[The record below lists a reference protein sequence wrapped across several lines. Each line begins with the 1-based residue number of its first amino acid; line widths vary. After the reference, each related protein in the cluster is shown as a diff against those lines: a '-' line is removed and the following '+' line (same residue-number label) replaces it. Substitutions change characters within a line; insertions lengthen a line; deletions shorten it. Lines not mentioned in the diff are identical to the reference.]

1 MVKGLRRRPLT
12 AETGVRFPYRLLRI
26 KYPDEKIRE
35 RLRLRIFF
43 LYTGVQDRTQGRKE
57 ETEPEEPT
65 TKTCPYCRSEIALEA
80 VRCPHCTSEPDK
92 ESAQ

>member
-1 MVKGLRRRPLT
+1 MK
-12 AETGVRFPYRLLRI
+12 RFVNGCAC
-26 KYPDEKIRE
+26 ES
-35 RLRLRIFF
+35 FF

-57 ETEPEEPT
+57 EPEAPT

-80 VRCPHCTSEPDK
+80 VRCPHCTSELDK